1 MKITWLGQAGLLI
14 ETAGKKIIIDP
25 YLSDSVAK
33 VNPANA
39 RRVPV
44 DESFLSLI
52 PDIIIC
58 THNHLDHTDTETLV
72 HYFGKDGNITFLAP
86 GTAWSEVRK
95 YGGSH
100 NYVCFERHSEWTE
113 GDIRFIAVRAEH
125 SDPKAIGVVIE
136 SEGKRLYVTG
146 DTLYNK
152 EIFDD
157 VLPLGELDAIFL
169 PVNGVGNN
177 MNMADAAR
185 FCEKLVPKR
194 AVPMHWGLFDSIKG
208 SDWKYENKI
217 VPEFFREIKLGE

>member
-1 MKITWLGQAGLLI
+1 MKIIWLGQAGLYI

-39 RRVPV
+39 RRVSV
-44 DESFLSLI
+44 DESYLSLT
-52 PDIIIC
+52 PDMIIC
-58 THNHLDHTDTETLV
+58 THNHLDHTDPETLG
-72 HYFGKDGNITFLAP
+72 HYLKNNGNITVLAP
-86 GTAWSEVRK
+86 GSAWSDIRK

-100 NYVCFERHSEWTE
+100 NYVCFERHSEWSE
-113 GDIRFIAVRAEH
+113 GGIHFIAVRAEH

-136 SEGKRLYVTG
+136 SEGLRLYVTG

-157 VLPLGELDAIFL
+157 VLPLGELDAVFL

-185 FCEKLVPKR
+185 FCEKLAPKT
-194 AVPMHWGLFDSIKG
+194 AVPMHWGLFDSLNG
-208 SDWKYENKI
+208 ADWQYENKT
-217 VPEFFREIKLGE
+217 VPEFFKEIEF